1 MKNLKYYIFGALG
14 LGVIITLTVFY
25 LQIRSYKTQIILAKI
40 ETSKLEVSQEKAI
53 AALNNAHAAV
63 IAAKDLEIEKQ
74 KALNAVSESEIAAVK
89 VKDSKQIAALRAS
102 GATWEVK
109 FDTLAGDYNV
119 LLDKSGKQNGLI
131 EGQKMVITGLE
142 SEVFTLK
149 TQAVESSKLFETQ
162 KEAWKKQLASTLVKA
177 SRTIGVVIGPSAVF
191 GVDAKMHYGAGVV
204 VGWRIY

>member
-14 LGVIITLTVFY
+14 LGIIITLAVFY
-25 LQIRSYKTQIILAKI
+25 FQIRSYKTQIILAKI

-74 KALNAVSESEIAAVK
+74 KAINAVSESEIASVK

-102 GATWEVK
+102 SATWEVK

-131 EGQKMVITGLE
+131 EGQKIVITGLE

-149 TQAVESSKLFETQ
+149 SQAVESSKLFETQ
-162 KEAWKKQLASTLVKA
+162 KAAWKKQLADTIRKA
-177 SRTIGVVIGPSAVF
+177 SRTIGVVVGPAAMFGIDGKLHYGVSAVI
-191 GVDAKMHYGAGVV
+191 
-204 VGWRIY
+204 GWRLY